1 MADIYLTNSLSN
13 KKEKFIPLNP
23 PSVGMYTC
31 GPTVY
36 KDVSV
41 GNFRTYVIADV
52 LYRVLRFN
60 GYKVKHVMNL
70 TDVGHLTGDNFGDAD
85 IGEDKM
91 EKSAKEQGKTVWDI
105 AKFYI
110 DAFLKD
116 FYELNLIKPSVF
128 PRATE
133 HIDEQVDLIKKIEKA
148 GFAYKTSDGIYFDTK
163 VYEKSTG
170 KKYGDLSTLESI
182 KEGARVK
189 KNPEKKNPRDF
200 ALWKF
205 SGKPGVRQ
213 MEWESPWGLG
223 FPGWHLE
230 CSAMSMKYLGESFD
244 IHIGGEDLR
253 SIHHPNEIAQSES
266 VTGKLFVKY
275 WIHVTFLKVDGRKM
289 SKSKGNAYTLTDV
302 KKRGYNPMS
311 LRYLFLTAY
320 YRDSLNFT
328 WEALASAQNAY
339 NKLKSRLFSLK
350 GAASVRMVLS
360 EGKEGKIEDYRKRFL
375 KAVNDDLDTP
385 KALSIL
391 WEAVKSN
398 IPSEDKYDLAL
409 YFDEVLGLRL
419 SDFSS
424 FNIKVS
430 DKVSKLMDERESLR
444 KEGKFE
450 EADKIRGK
458 IYELGFVVK
467 DTPQGSKLLSRQDK
481 KIVS

>member
-1 MADIYLTNSLSN
+1 MIDIYLTNSLSN
-13 KKEKFIPLNP
+13 KKEKFIPLNSP
-23 PSVGMYTC
+23 HVGMYTC

-36 KDVSV
+36 KDVSI
-41 GNFRTYVIADV
+41 GNFRTYVVADI
-52 LYRVLRFN
+52 LYRVLEFN

-70 TDVGHLTGDNFGDAD
+70 TDVGHLTGDSLGNAD

-91 EKSAKEQGKTVWDI
+91 EKSAKEQGKTAWDI

-116 FYELNLIKPSVF
+116 FDELNLIRPAVF

-133 HIDEQVDLIKKIEKA
+133 HINEQIDLVKKIEKA
-148 GFAYKTSDGIYFDTK
+148 GFTYKTSDGIYFDTEA
-163 VYEKSTG
+163 YEKSTG
-170 KKYGDLSTLESI
+170 KKYGELSTLESI

-244 IHIGGEDLR
+244 IHTGGEDLR
-253 SIHHPNEIAQSES
+253 STHHPNEIAQSES
-266 VTGKLFVKY
+266 ASGKLFVKY
-275 WIHVTFLKVDGRKM
+275 WIHVTFLKIDGQKM
-289 SKSKGNAYTLTDV
+289 SKSKGNAYTLSDI
-302 KKRGYNPMS
+302 KKKGYDPMA

-320 YRDSLNFT
+320 YRDPLNFT
-328 WEALASAQNAY
+328 WEALTSAQNAY
-339 NKLKSRLFSLK
+339 DKLKSRLFSLK
-350 GAASVRMVLS
+350 GVNARTVLS
-360 EGKEGKIEDYRKRFL
+360 EGKEEKIEGYRKRFL

-424 FNIKVS
+424 FDIKVP
-430 DKVSKLMDERESLR
+430 DKVGKLMDERENLR
-444 KEGKFE
+444 KGGMFE
-450 EADKIRGK
+450 EADKIRER

-467 DTPQGSKLLSRQDK
+467 DTPQGSKLLSRRDK
-481 KIVS
+481 KIIS